1 MNLFKISMLLFQ
13 VKERKR
19 SRTRLIKRY
28 NKKKTVAIVSF
39 RKKKKERSQKVAISS
54 RLKASLSSVC
64 KVKWNRSV
72 KLCLRREDK
81 SVNTYRKCYQ
91 KTRDRET
98 KLLWTKKLTARMM
111 FKPRK
116 SILVCLTSRR
126 MIATVNSNS
135 VSKEH
140 NSL

>member
-1 MNLFKISMLLFQ
+1 MNLYKISMLLFQ
-13 VKERKR
+13 VRERKR
-19 SRTRLIKRY
+19 SSSRLIARS
-28 NKKKTVAIVSF
+28 NKKKRVAIVSF
-39 RKKKKERSQKVAISS
+39 RKRKKEKSQKLAISS
-54 RLKASLSSVC
+54 RLKASLSSDC
-64 KVKWNRSV
+64 RVKWNRSV

-81 SVNTYRKCYQ
+81 SVNTCKKCYQ

-98 KLLWTKKLTARMM
+98 KLLWTKKLAARMM

-126 MIATVNSNS
+126 MIATVNSSS